1 MVSFGRPSVILDVGV
16 KLRHLLSRFSQK
28 PPILLA
34 CVSTGVGIW
43 FVGLNQIEPSNT
55 RWLRPTPGR
64 LDHAVA
70 QLNWEFLRWA
80 PNFQWPLTSLSNL
93 GTGWNT
99 VYVPFSSG
107 SLFGIFL
114 KYLDPIL
121 PREFQFLGIWLIFS
135 FAMLGYSAG
144 KLMGQIASDCSLQ
157 IVSGLLFIASPV
169 VYYRVGVLGHFELS
183 AHWLLLLSFY
193 FVLNQDTKLRH
204 WNLLIIISLAVNIY
218 LAAMVV
224 VIFLGDMIYGIG
236 QFRSRI
242 NRLHKLLIGILTCA
256 ISMWVFGY
264 FVYSGNSQGLGFF
277 RLNGASL
284 LYSQYSLAGVIEGS
298 YSRFFGGLGVYDQR
312 PFIGF
317 EREGFAYLG
326 LGMILGCVVVS
337 LVVLR
342 HSPKVPSAQRRGY
355 VVIFSCAFILLL
367 NAFSPRLA
375 FGRRELIAIPV
386 PREMYEFRQIFR
398 TAERFVWPFYY
409 FIFLLVV
416 LVIARSI
423 VSKRTQILLIVGI
436 LLVQV
441 WDISGGVLVSRNVLR
456 SNSDVPLLEVSIW
469 DQLVD
474 GKDSVTFFP
483 VFDFIDDEQSLE
495 IESWRNETKFFSIL
509 EYAADRRLTT
519 NFSVTGRPVTE
530 IVRDENLRVEAA
542 LESGKL
548 DASTLY
554 ILPRIERWT
563 SLKNKLRDQARF
575 VSLDGFFIIEPLLEE
590 QRQSNP

>member
-1 MVSFGRPSVILDVGV
+1 MASSCHLSGKCRIRLTV
-16 KLRHLLSRFSQK
+16 RHLLTRFSQK

-34 CVSTGVGIW
+34 CVSTGIGIW

-55 RWLRPTPGR
+55 SWLRPTPGR

-70 QLNWEFLRWA
+70 QFNWEFLRWA
-80 PNFQWPLTSLSNL
+80 PNLQWPLTSLPNL
-93 GTGWNT
+93 GRDWNT

-107 SLFGIFL
+107 SPLGIFF
-114 KYLDPIL
+114 KYLDPFL
-121 PREFQFLGIWLIFS
+121 PGEFQFLGIWLVFS

-144 KLMGQIASDCSLQ
+144 KLMEQITLDHNLQ
-157 IVSGLLFIASPV
+157 ILSGLLFTASPV

-183 AHWLLLLSFY
+183 AHWLLLFSFCL
-193 FVLNQDTKLRH
+193 VLNQDTKQRH
-204 WNLLIIISLAVNIY
+204 WNLLIIVSLAVNIY

-224 VIFLGDMIYGIG
+224 VMFIGDVIYGTV
-236 QFRSRI
+236 QNRSWIKQLR
-242 NRLHKLLIGILTCA
+242 KLLIGISTCA

-264 FVYSGNSQGLGFF
+264 LAYSGNSRGLGFF

-326 LGMILGCVVVS
+326 LGVILGCVVVS
-337 LVVLR
+337 LLMIRHLPKIPSIQLR
-342 HSPKVPSAQRRGY
+342 GHI
-355 VVIFSCAFILLL
+355 VIFICAVILLL
-367 NAFSPRLA
+367 NALSPNLA
-375 FGRRELIAIPV
+375 FGRRELIAIPF

-398 TAERFVWPFYY
+398 TAERFVWPIYY
-409 FIFLLVV
+409 FIFLFVV
-416 LVIARSI
+416 LVIVRLV
-423 VSKRTQILLIVGI
+423 VSRRAQVILIAGI
-436 LLVQV
+436 LLVQM
-441 WDISGGVLVSRNVLR
+441 WDISGGVLVSRNVLH
-456 SNSDVPLLEVSIW
+456 STSEVQVLEVSIW

-474 GKDSVTFFP
+474 GKESLTLFP

-495 IESWRNETKFFSIL
+495 IESWRSETRFFSIL

-530 IVRDENLRVEAA
+530 IVRNENLRVEAA
-542 LESGKL
+542 LGSGKL
-548 DASTLY
+548 DVSTLY
-554 ILPRIERWT
+554 ILPTIERWT
-563 SLKNKLRDQARF
+563 RLKNDLRDQARF
-575 VSLDGFFIIEPLLEE
+575 ISLDGFFIIDPLLDE
-590 QRQSNP
+590 